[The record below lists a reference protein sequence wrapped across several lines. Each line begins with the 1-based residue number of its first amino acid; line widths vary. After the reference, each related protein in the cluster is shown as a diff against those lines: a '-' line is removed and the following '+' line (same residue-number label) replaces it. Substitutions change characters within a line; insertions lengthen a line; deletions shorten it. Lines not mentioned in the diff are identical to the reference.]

1 MKTSHDLTPE
11 EMAELKSIY
20 FDQLSE
26 LAPDVLGDVTE
37 PSGIDDAVIHMAYEG
52 VMFVEEDFFCN
63 IKE

>member
-1 MKTSHDLTPE
+1 
-11 EMAELKSIY
+11 MAELKSIY